1 VPLPSGR
8 PRSHTLAGPERRPR
22 LLGHYHVLDELGHN
36 AVGPLYLA
44 RLEGPR
50 GFQRWAAI
58 RRVNRVHLTEPGYV
72 QRFYERVRE
81 GAKLLHPNVTAL
93 FDVDEDEGAPWV
105 AMEYLHGARVEDA
118 IERLE
123 MADTPISWEIA
134 SRIIADAAEGLH
146 AVHSLRDKDN
156 TPLGLLHGDLAP
168 HSVVIT
174 YEGKTKIKGAFE
186 PRAHGV
192 LDPRKTPYAAPEQLF
207 DGVVDARADVF
218 ALGVLLWELLTG
230 KRLFWRK
237 TDDETRAMIEAGVV
251 PPLGELV
258 ADVPNELDAL
268 VRRALVR
275 NPTHRF
281 PSARELSRE
290 LEGLLVAKGMVARD
304 DDVGRYMRTLFAD
317 RYVEQE
323 SRLQAAADTTE
334 VFRKSRSKLPKSSP
348 VAALPDLSH
357 TQDDEHE
364 PDEETELMRSPIAQ
378 DDEDRTTA
386 ERPIVAV
393 APLAAPT
400 ERELGPPEGISGYTD
415 ELPADSGPTLP
426 KRPALKLGDSD
437 EIPTVTQTIPL
448 ERSRVSAPP
457 PPPPSRRPPP
467 QDEPTLT
474 APAPT
479 PASVGRPLI
488 MPDKI
493 AGDADIT
500 ESAIFVA
507 PRLPS
512 STSSPEPH
520 ALPPRPT
527 TPSFPD
533 RPLLPV
539 TPPAGVGVAAQ
550 RGGSPL
556 QLPPTAPRP
565 LHPQSQAPPPYVPNA
580 FATGRERTTSR
591 GPHAA
596 LTTGPLRA
604 VFPQDRSKRVAIVSV
619 VGFAGGALLFVLFFV
634 VWRFASSA
642 PAVARPAPTAPH
654 TATALPK
661 PTVASP
667 TPSQEQPAPTQTATT
682 APATPPPTIATID
695 LTRRPVTPHHHVT
708 AHPPPAPTP
717 ASGKTGFLT
726 VMCKPVACDHVLD
739 GGHDL
744 GGTPFFRHEL
754 PAGKHRLVLRVENPH
769 AEKVVSVDV
778 PEGDTVTI
786 RPDVE

>member
-1 VPLPSGR
+1 VPLPSGK
-8 PRSHTLAGPERRPR
+8 PRSNVPPPGRPR

-44 RLEGPR
+44 RLEGPK

-58 RRVNRVHLTEPGYV
+58 RRVNRAHLVEPGYV
-72 QRFYERVRE
+72 QRFYELARE

-93 FDVDEDEGAPWV
+93 FDAGEDDGAPWV

-123 MADTPISWEIA
+123 MADTPVSWEIA

-146 AVHSLRDKDN
+146 AVHSLRDKEN
-156 TPLGLLHGDLAP
+156 EPLGLLHGDLAP
-168 HSVVIT
+168 HSLAIT

-237 TDDETRAMIEAGVV
+237 SDDETRAMIEAGVV
-251 PPLGELV
+251 PPLAELV
-258 ADVPNELDAL
+258 ADVPGELDAL
-268 VRRALVR
+268 VRRALMR
-275 NPTHRF
+275 NPTQRF

-290 LEGLLVAKGMVARD
+290 LESLLVAKGMVARD

-323 SRLQAAADTTE
+323 SLLQAAADTTE
-334 VFRKSRSKLPKSSP
+334 VFRKSRSTLPKPGPPAAAASSASGSKI
-348 VAALPDLSH
+348 AALPDLSNTH
-357 TQDDEHE
+357 DDEHE
-364 PDEETELMRSPIAQ
+364 PDEETELMRSPIAEE
-378 DDEDRTTA
+378 DEDRTTA
-386 ERPIVAV
+386 ERPIIA

-400 ERELGPPEGISGYTD
+400 ERDVGPPAGISGYTD
-415 ELPADSGPTLP
+415 ELPSDSGPTLP
-426 KRPALKLGDSD
+426 KRQALKLGDSD

-457 PPPPSRRPPP
+457 PPPSRRPSP

-479 PASVGRPLI
+479 PASTGRPLI
-488 MPDKI
+488 MPKELTS
-493 AGDADIT
+493 DADIT

-512 STSSPEPH
+512 NTPSPEPRP
-520 ALPPRPT
+520 LPPRPM

-533 RPLLPV
+533 RPLLPA
-539 TPPAGVGVAAQ
+539 TPPSGVGAAQ
-550 RGGSPL
+550 PGF
-556 QLPPTAPRP
+556 QTYAPYP
-565 LHPQSQAPPPYVPNA
+565 VPDA
-580 FATGRERTTSR
+580 FRTTSR

-604 VFPQDRSKRVAIVSV
+604 IFFPQDRAKRVAIVSV

-634 VWRFASSA
+634 VWRLAQGATATSA
-642 PAVARPAPTAPH
+642 PPPRGTTTMATTTTAAATTTVATAAPTQAPTPSHEAAVPTH
-654 TATALPK
+654 TAT
-661 PTVASP
+661 T
-667 TPSQEQPAPTQTATT
+667 PAP
-682 APATPPPTIATID
+682 PATPIATLD
-695 LTRRPVTPHHHVT
+695 LTPRPTTTRHAIP
-708 AHPPPAPTP
+708 HPPPPPPPAP

-739 GGHDL
+739 GSRDL
-744 GGTPFFRHEL
+744 GGTPLFRHEVS
-754 PAGKHRLVLRVENPH
+754 AGKHRLVLRVENPH
-769 AEKVVSVDV
+769 AEKVVAVDV
-778 PEGDTVTI
+778 PEGENVTI

>member
-1 VPLPSGR
+1 MPWAGAGTRPHVLGR
-8 PRSHTLAGPERRPR
+8 
-22 LLGHYHVLDELGHN
+22 YHVLDELGHN

-44 RLEGPR
+44 RLEGPK

-72 QRFYERVRE
+72 QRFYELVRE

-93 FDVDEDEGAPWV
+93 FDVDEDQGAPWV

-123 MADTPISWEIA
+123 MADTPVSWEIA

-156 TPLGLLHGDLAP
+156 KPLGLLHGDLAP
-168 HSVVIT
+168 HSLVIT

-237 TDDETRAMIEAGVV
+237 SDDETRAMIEAGVV
-251 PPLGELV
+251 PPLAELV
-258 ADVPNELDAL
+258 ADVPGELDVL

-275 NPTHRF
+275 NPTQRF

-290 LEGLLVAKGMVARD
+290 LEALLVAKGMMARD

-323 SRLQAAADTTE
+323 TRLQAAADTTE
-334 VFRKSRSKLPKSSP
+334 VFRKSRSSLPQSKPRSEPPRPAIRSSEAR
-348 VAALPDLSH
+348 VAALPDLSATH
-357 TQDDEHE
+357 DEEE
-364 PDEETELMRSPIAQ
+364 PDEETELMRSPVAEE
-378 DDEDRTTA
+378 DEDRTTA
-386 ERPIVAV
+386 ERPVAV
-393 APLAAPT
+393 AAPLAAPT
-400 ERELGPPEGISGYTD
+400 VRDVGPPAAMSGYTD
-415 ELPADSGPTLP
+415 ELPSDSGPTLP
-426 KRPALKLGDSD
+426 KRPAPKLGDSD

-457 PPPPSRRPPP
+457 PPPSRRPLP
-467 QDEPTLT
+467 QDEQTLT

-479 PASVGRPLI
+479 AASTGRPLI
-488 MPDKI
+488 MPKEL
-493 AGDADIT
+493 ASDADIT

-512 STSSPEPH
+512 NTPSPEPRP
-520 ALPPRPT
+520 LPPRPM

-533 RPLLPV
+533 RPLLPA
-539 TPPAGVGVAAQ
+539 TPPSGVGAAGPSFQ
-550 RGGSPL
+550 P
-556 QLPPTAPRP
+556 
-565 LHPQSQAPPPYVPNA
+565 QAPYPVPDA
-580 FATGRERTTSR
+580 FRTTSR

-604 VFPQDRSKRVAIVSV
+604 ILFPRDRAKRVAVVSV

-634 VWRFASSA
+634 VWRFAQGATATSA
-642 PAVARPAPTAPH
+642 PPPRPTAPA
-654 TATALPK
+654 TATAIA
-661 PTVASP
+661 TVATAAP
-667 TPSQEQPAPTQTATT
+667 TPAPSPSHEAAVPVRTATT
-682 APATPPPTIATID
+682 ASPPPTPIATID
-695 LTRRPVTPHHHVT
+695 LTPRSPTTRHATP
-708 AHPPPAPTP
+708 HPPPPPAP

-739 GGHDL
+739 GSRDL
-744 GGTPFFRHEL
+744 GGTPLFRHEVS
-754 PAGKHRLVLRVENPH
+754 AGKHRLVLRVESPH

-778 PEGDTVTI
+778 PEGDNVTI